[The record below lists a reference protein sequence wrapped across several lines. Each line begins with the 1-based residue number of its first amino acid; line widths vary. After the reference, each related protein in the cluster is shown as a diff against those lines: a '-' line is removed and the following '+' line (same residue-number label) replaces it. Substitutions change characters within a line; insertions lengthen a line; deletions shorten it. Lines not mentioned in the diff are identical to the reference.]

1 MAIYGC
7 MIGSALAPVN
17 LPIAVLPS
25 SMATTTGDALP
36 FRYVGGDACVDFVN
50 TVDWTAGGLA
60 NERLSTYDRLTEWAE
75 GAGLLTRGAARSFRA
90 DAADRAGDAS
100 AALALAHRLRDALQ
114 CVFAATVAGDPR
126 LAGVDDYNALLA
138 GVLTHL
144 RVAPAAPTEDAPAR
158 WGWRGWEGRLDSVL
172 WPVAWRA
179 ALLLTGPD
187 GARLRVCAG
196 PDCGWMY
203 VDRSRNG
210 LRRWCEM
217 ETCGTREKSRRRA
230 ERRHA

>member
-1 MAIYGC
+1 MPRSVAEETPT
-7 MIGSALAPVN
+7 LE
-17 LPIAVLPS
+17 
-25 SMATTTGDALP
+25 

-50 TVDWTAGGLA
+50 TVDWTSRGLVD
-60 NERLSTYDRLTEWAE
+60 ERLSSYERLTEWAR
-75 GAGLLTRGAARSFRA
+75 GAELLTAGAATAFRA
-90 DAADRAGDAS
+90 AAAARPRDAAAALRAAHELREALQRVLAS
-100 AALALAHRLRDALQ
+100 AA
-114 CVFAATVAGDPR
+114 TGDRRFTGAEEFNAR
-126 LAGVDDYNALLA
+126 LAE
-138 GVLTHL
+138 VLEHL
-144 RVAPAAPTEDAPAR
+144 KVAPSGAGEDEAPAR

-196 PDCGWMY
+196 PDCGWMF

-217 ETCGTREKSRRRA
+217 ETCGTRAKSRRRA
-230 ERRHA
+230 SRTREQGR